1 MIYSLRKEIVMHQE
15 NAAEFGFLP
24 GAAPGKNVRALQEAL
39 DRTGTVRVTTPGVY
53 DLDGTVLIGS
63 DTALECG
70 AGVYFRRAGSFC
82 HLLLNKGAL
91 RRSYDHGIRISGLKV
106 ICNGNDVHYTAE
118 IPGLCSHI
126 SFFYVKDLVIR
137 DFECLDLEKRG
148 FCIQVCTFED
158 ILLENLHIEGFKDGV
173 HLGPGR
179 RFAIRHGVFRTYDDP
194 IALNAYDYSN
204 SNPQFG
210 WIEDGV
216 IEDCYD
222 LDQPATTGF
231 FCRLLSGA
239 WREWFAGMKVRNSD
253 LVAHGGRLYSVKG
266 EPDFTEYT
274 SLNPPEHEDGIV
286 AADGIP
292 WRFVQQDGRRD
303 ASIRNVHF
311 RDIFLRKRREL
322 AFCMLL
328 EFNQYARSVYPGV
341 KAPAVENITLENI
354 SVEAGVEWLL
364 ESNTPC
370 GNIRILNSRLPA
382 RAVRLSESREGEPDG
397 KRTSVLISGCD
408 FPASGGTLLA
418 CSRNRRAALQ
428 VAASMPEENSAV
440 FELSETVDLKSCDIP
455 VRRTPAGM
463 IERV

>member
-1 MIYSLRKEIVMHQE
+1 MHKE

-24 GAAPGKNVRALQEAL
+24 GAAPGKNVQALQEAL
-39 DRTGTVRVTTPGVY
+39 DQTGTVRVTVPGIY
-53 DLDGTVLIGS
+53 DLDATVLIGS

-70 AGVYFRRAGSFC
+70 AGVYFRRTGSFC
-82 HLLLNKGAL
+82 HLLLNKGA
-91 RRSYDHGIRISGLKV
+91 RSRSYDRGIRVSGLKL
-106 ICNGNDVHYTAE
+106 ICGGKDVHYTAE

-126 SFFYVKDLVIR
+126 SFFYVKDLIIR
-137 DFECLDLEKRG
+137 DFECLDLGKKG
-148 FCIQVCTFED
+148 FCIQICTFEN
-158 ILLENLHIEGFKDGV
+158 ILLENLHIEGGKDGV
-173 HLGPGR
+173 HLGRGR
-179 RFAIRHGVFRTYDDP
+179 KFAIRHGIFRTYDDP

-274 SLNPPEHEDGIV
+274 SQTPPEHTDGIAV
-286 AADGIP
+286 HDGIP
-292 WRFVQQDGRRD
+292 WRFVQDD
-303 ASIRNVHF
+303 ATPRSASVRNVHF
-311 RDIFLRKRREL
+311 KDIFLQKRREL
-322 AFCMLL
+322 AFCLLL
-328 EFNQYARSVYPGV
+328 EFNQYARSVYPGAE
-341 KAPAVENITLENI
+341 APATDNITLENI
-354 SVEAGVEWLL
+354 CVQTEVEWLL

-370 GNIRILNSRLPA
+370 GTLRLLNSRLPA
-382 RAVRLSESREGEPDG
+382 RVFRLSEPREKQPD
-397 KRTSVLISGCD
+397 RRQTRILVSGCD

-418 CSRNRRAALQ
+418 SSRSRRASLTVTASLPESDS
-428 VAASMPEENSAV
+428 AA
-440 FELSETVDLKSCDIP
+440 FEVSETVALKGCDLP
-455 VRRTPAGM
+455 AVRTSAET